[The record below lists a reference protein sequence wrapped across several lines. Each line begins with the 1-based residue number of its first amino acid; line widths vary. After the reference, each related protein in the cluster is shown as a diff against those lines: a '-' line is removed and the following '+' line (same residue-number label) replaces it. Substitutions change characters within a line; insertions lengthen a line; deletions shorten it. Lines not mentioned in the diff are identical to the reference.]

1 MEGLDIKKLAA
12 RPSRIISSQVA
23 LKDLTPFDWP
33 EEVIAGEKTV
43 IVDSAEVDKER
54 RCVKL
59 GISL

>member
-33 EEVIAGEKTV
+33 EEVIAGGKTV
-43 IVDSAEVDKER
+43 IVDSAEVDEER
-54 RCVKL
+54 RCV
-59 GISL
+59 